1 VSDLSDPR
9 QALQGVVLES
19 EGSDYAVTGF
29 HCRHVASSEHIVAT
43 AEAFLGCGYELEM
56 MTCEDR
62 REDLKAMRL
71 VYTFNR
77 FLGEVDRHVVV
88 VDLPPE
94 IPGASAPSIAA
105 AYRGAD
111 WFEREVYDMYGVT
124 FSSHPNLKRLL
135 LPEDAD
141 FHALLKDFGRMEDAE
156 S

>member
-1 VSDLSDPR
+1 MSDP
-9 QALQGVVLES
+9 AGLSPSLQGLVSES
-19 EGSDYAVTGF
+19 TDSEYAADGF
-29 HCRHVASSEHIVAT
+29 HQRHT
-43 AEAFLGCGYELEM
+43 AEADRVVAIGEAFRAAGFCLEM

-77 FLGEVDRHVVV
+77 FGGDVDRHVIT

-94 IPGASAPSIAA
+94 IPGAMAPSLSGV
-105 AYRGAD
+105 YPGAD
-111 WFEREVYDMYGVT
+111 WFEREVFDMYGVR
-124 FSSHPNLKRLL
+124 FSGHPNLKRIL

-141 FHALLKDFGRMEDAE
+141 FHALLRDFGRMEDAE